1 MDVFAPYEQVKQQAH
16 QHTANRAQTFD
27 AAMRAAVDALMAQP
41 QGRVL
46 LRWLLHLCRNFSAE
60 DVGNA
65 PESCQSRI
73 RPGKNRHCLRNPS
86 LKPCARPVTLGLQL
100 RTSICWPTTLSAR
113 TIWRLSRHTGPPCA
127 PCPNSRA
134 RRGMAAERLR
144 RGPMLLV
151 FCRRNSHAHSPAK
164 LYWR

>member
-1 MDVFAPYEQVKQQAH
+1 MDVFAPYEQAEQQDQVKQLAQ

-65 PESCQSRI
+65 PESCQSARLFYAEGQRMI
-73 RPGKNRHCLRNPS
+73 GMRLMRLMQQANPGHLPRL
-86 LKPCARPVTLGLQL
+86 LQ
-100 RTSICWPTTLSAR
+100 TKE
-113 TIWRLSRHTGPPCA
+113 
-127 PCPNSRA
+127 ND
-134 RRGMAAERLR
+134 
-144 RGPMLLV
+144 
-151 FCRRNSHAHSPAK
+151 AHD
-164 LYWR
+164 LDTF